1 MVDGLHSLHLPFVI
15 ESTENQLI
23 CRSKLCF
30 SGILIAEGKTEFRKL
45 LLFFVGISKWQPR
58 KLEGNME
65 LLRSVAFSDAR
76 NCHVAV
82 VCPSSPHLF
91 LLLSH
96 LTYCFQSY
104 WKLSCCYCVSVQS
117 LCLLLPHLTFF
128 SLLLNT
134 DGTCMAEA
142 NVHYIATNYYTA
154 SHYATV

>member
-1 MVDGLHSLHLPFVI
+1 MLFLNHLIFVYIVRYMVDGLHSLHLPFAT

-30 SGILIAEGKTEFRKL
+30 SGILVTEGKTEFRKL
-45 LLFFVGISKWQPR
+45 LPFFVGISKWQQR

-76 NCHVAV
+76 NYHVAV
-82 VCPSSPHLF
+82 VCPSSPYLF
-91 LLLSH
+91 LLLPH
-96 LTYCFQSY
+96 LTYCFQSC

-128 SLLLNT
+128 LS
-134 DGTCMAEA
+134 C
-142 NVHYIATNYYTA
+142 
-154 SHYATV
+154 